1 MAKQTKTIKFMLFLL
16 MIIPIILF
24 SVGIIQ
30 TFVLK
35 SKQNELANANYVLD
49 QKIQTEQELQNEA
62 DYKSSDEYKYE
73 YQKYFNNKSEDE
85 DILVKKR

>member
-1 MAKQTKTIKFMLFLL
+1 MTKQTKTIKFMLFLL
-16 MIIPIILF
+16 IIIPIILF

-49 QKIQTEQELQNEA
+49 QKLQTEQELQNEA
-62 DYKSSDEYKYE
+62 DYKSSDEYKDE
-73 YQKYFNNKSEDE
+73 YQKYFNNKSKDE